1 MKNRIGHC
9 SYCGAEHVN
18 QYVEHILPLS
28 LSGTNS
34 DDNLIMICADCHRKL
49 DSRSFT
55 EIEFNHYLSQL
66 MQATT
71 KFVDIKLE
79 EKISQDAPYRADIT
93 AKDKS
98 GKSWLIECK
107 RAQSFIP
114 VNFNKAVQQV
124 ETYKKVSSFDN
135 YVLAFPGLIS
145 ESQKDNLKRHNI
157 MWWDADVIA
166 NEFKKEIKVNQ
177 HPVFSRIFLSISK
190 EKKHNAEEE
199 LLDKLK
205 NCERG
210 KDGWSDYQKLIG
222 QIFEHLFTP
231 PLGAPISE
239 SPDMNNV
246 NRRDWIIPN
255 YCSEGFW
262 NFVRDK
268 YKADYIVVD
277 AKNYKNPISKEQV
290 LQIANYLKP
299 HGAGMFAL
307 IATRLGANKGAD
319 LTIREQWMANGKM
332 ILVLNDDDFEA
343 MLLAKAAKG
352 QPEKI
357 IGQALER
364 FRLSM

>member
-18 QYVEHILPLS
+18 QYIEHILPLS

-145 ESQKDNLKRHNI
+145 ESQKVRK
-157 MWWDADVIA
+157 
-166 NEFKKEIKVNQ
+166 
-177 HPVFSRIFLSISK
+177 S
-190 EKKHNAEEE
+190 
-199 LLDKLK
+199 
-205 NCERG
+205 ER
-210 KDGWSDYQKLIG
+210 
-222 QIFEHLFTP
+222 
-231 PLGAPISE
+231 
-239 SPDMNNV
+239 
-246 NRRDWIIPN
+246 
-255 YCSEGFW
+255 
-262 NFVRDK
+262 
-268 YKADYIVVD
+268 
-277 AKNYKNPISKEQV
+277 
-290 LQIANYLKP
+290 
-299 HGAGMFAL
+299 
-307 IATRLGANKGAD
+307 
-319 LTIREQWMANGKM
+319 
-332 ILVLNDDDFEA
+332 
-343 MLLAKAAKG
+343 
-352 QPEKI
+352 
-357 IGQALER
+357 
-364 FRLSM
+364 

>member
-1 MKNRIGHC
+1 MG
-9 SYCGAEHVN
+9 
-18 QYVEHILPLS
+18 
-28 LSGTNS
+28 
-34 DDNLIMICADCHRKL
+34 
-49 DSRSFT
+49 
-55 EIEFNHYLSQL
+55 
-66 MQATT
+66 
-71 KFVDIKLE
+71 
-79 EKISQDAPYRADIT
+79 
-93 AKDKS
+93 
-98 GKSWLIECK
+98 
-107 RAQSFIP
+107 
-114 VNFNKAVQQV
+114 
-124 ETYKKVSSFDN
+124 
-135 YVLAFPGLIS
+135 
-145 ESQKDNLKRHNI
+145 
-157 MWWDADVIA
+157 WDADVIA

>member
-1 MKNRIGHC
+1 
-9 SYCGAEHVN
+9 
-18 QYVEHILPLS
+18 
-28 LSGTNS
+28 
-34 DDNLIMICADCHRKL
+34 
-49 DSRSFT
+49 
-55 EIEFNHYLSQL
+55 

-79 EKISQDAPYRADIT
+79 EKISLNSPYIT

-107 RAQSFIP
+107 RAQSFTP
-114 VNFNKAVQQV
+114 VNFHKAVHQV
-124 ETYKKVSSFDN
+124 ENYRRVSSFDN

-145 ESQKDNLKRHNI
+145 ESQKDNLKLNNI
-157 MWWDADVIA
+157 IGWDADVIA
-166 NEFKKEIKVNQ
+166 NEFQKEIDVNQ
-177 HPVFSRIFLSISK
+177 HPVFSRIFASISQ

-199 LLDKLK
+199 LLEKLK
-205 NCERG
+205 NCGRG

-222 QIFEHLFTP
+222 QILEHLFTP
-231 PLGAPISE
+231 PLEAPISE
-239 SPDMNNV
+239 SPDMNNI
-246 NRRDWIIPN
+246 NRRDWIMPN

-262 NFVRDK
+262 NFIRDK